1 MFSYVG
7 MPRKRIA
14 KTPARRKTRTA
25 TKRSNRKSGA
35 LFYFGKSRTDGDG
48 SMKELLG
55 GKGANLAEMTTI
67 GLPVPP
73 GFTITTETCKRYND
87 GGGKMPAGVMS
98 EVKQA
103 VAWLE
108 AETGKRFG
116 DTNNPLLVSV
126 RSGAAASM
134 PGMMDTVLNLG
145 LNDKAVVG
153 LAKLTGVERF
163 AWDAYRRLI
172 NMFGD
177 VVMGIEHSHFEEA
190 FKRIK
195 KRYKAETDTDVPAEG
210 MRELCEQY
218 KKVYQRH
225 VRSPFPQDPLRQLE
239 LSIEAVFKSWMTP
252 RAVRYRQINEIT
264 GLPGTAVNIQS
275 MVFGNMG
282 DDCGTGVAFQLL
294 SALASRL
301 PAKAS
306 TQDAILDLARH
317 SIAYAAMATIC
328 DCVPLI
334 GENRILARTGLIA
347 LADAKHPGIKALLR
361 IASVSRDVQSDDISF
376 RLGPRINAAG
386 RMGVA
391 DRALKLLLTQDEQ
404 EARKL
409 AKELDSRNSERQQLE
424 AKIVA
429 SARQQVL
436 DSSSA
441 DDPII
446 VLADQGWHAGV
457 VGIVAARLMTE
468 FQKPAVL
475 IALNGDRGRGSGRS
489 VPEFDLHQA
498 LSGCAGY
505 LEAFGGHAA
514 AAGLEIRTDQVA
526 AFRTALIREA
536 QKNQGPEPDR
546 RILIDAEIP
555 LGLLTPSLMNE
566 LNRIA
571 PFGEGLPPPLLV
583 ATDLSLS
590 GAPRQVGKN
599 QSHLSFA
606 VSQGSVTRKA
616 IAFGMAHCADRLRE
630 AESVSLAFT
639 PRLNLFRGQASVDL
653 DIRDIHTN
661 EET

>member
-1 MFSYVG
+1 
-7 MPRKRIA
+7 MPLTWSFHPDRTQLQESLIHSLSVSSLTAAILVNRGIAGEEEARTFLESSTASLSDPFLMSQMEPAVDRIVRALRKQE
-14 KTPARRKTRTA
+14 PMLVYGDSDVDGVCGTA
-25 TKRSNRKSGA
+25 
-35 LFYFGKSRTDGDG
+35 L
-48 SMKELLG
+48 
-55 GKGANLAEMTTI
+55 
-67 GLPVPP
+67 
-73 GFTITTETCKRYND
+73 
-87 GGGKMPAGVMS
+87 
-98 EVKQA
+98 
-103 VAWLE
+103 
-108 AETGKRFG
+108 
-116 DTNNPLLVSV
+116 
-126 RSGAAASM
+126 
-134 PGMMDTVLNLG
+134 
-145 LNDKAVVG
+145 
-153 LAKLTGVERF
+153 LTGF
-163 AWDAYRRLI
+163 LRLAG
-172 NMFGD
+172 GD
-177 VVMGIEHSHFEEA
+177 VSTYIPSRLDEGYSLTDKGV
-190 FKRIK
+190 
-195 KRYKAETDTDVPAEG
+195 AEILDRKISVLITVDNGTTA
-210 MRELCEQY
+210 L
-218 KKVYQRH
+218 RH
-225 VRSPFPQDPLRQLE
+225 VSELTAKGVDVIIADHHEPSEELPEALALLNPKWSGCGYPF
-239 LSIEAVFKSWMTP
+239 
-252 RAVRYRQINEIT
+252 RY
-264 GLPGTAVNIQS
+264 L
-275 MVFGNMG
+275 
-282 DDCGTGVAFQLL
+282 CGTGVAFQLL